1 VSTEPRRWIVLEP
14 FYGGSHRHLV
24 DGLAE
29 RLSAEEPVELELWTL
44 PPRAWKWRMHG
55 AAVTFALRWRAEE
68 GRLGKVAGVFA
79 SSLLDAAALRGLLPA
94 SARALPLVLYFH
106 ENQLAYPVRV
116 DDRRDDHYGWINLQS
131 ALAADRVLW
140 NSLFNR
146 ESFLAA
152 LDALVRRLP
161 DGRPRGLAELI
172 RNRSEI
178 LPVPLDARS
187 FEHLAVAATGDDRS
201 DPARERPCRILWNHR
216 WEHDKGPE
224 VFFEALFRLAD
235 DGVPFEVS
243 VLGESFERQPEIF
256 ERARER
262 LGGRIAAW
270 GYVEGRDTYARALA
284 RCQVAVSTARH
295 EFQGLAVLEAAAC
308 GAVPLV
314 PDALAY
320 REIWPEKLRYAP
332 GTLADALRDRI
343 ERAAHWRQ
351 YDPRPVARAF
361 DWQTLLPRWREVFAS
376 A

>member
-1 VSTEPRRWIVLEP
+1 VSTERLRWVVLEP

-29 RLSAEEPVELELWTL
+29 RLSAGEPVELEPWTL

-55 AAVTFALRWRAEE
+55 AAVTFARRWRAEE
-68 GRLGKVAGVFA
+68 GRLGKVAGIFA

-140 NSLFNR
+140 NSAYNR
-146 ESFLAA
+146 DSFLSA
-152 LDALVRRLP
+152 LGPLVGRLP
-161 DGRPRGLAELI
+161 DARPRGLAELVHEK
-172 RNRSEI
+172 SAV
-178 LPVPLDARS
+178 LPVPLDIHGLERM
-187 FEHLAVAATGDDRS
+187 ATEAPNG
-201 DPARERPCRILWNHR
+201 PGGKRPCRILWNHR
-216 WEHDKGPE
+216 WEHDKDPDA
-224 VFFEALFRLAD
+224 FFEALFRLAD

-243 VLGESFERQPEIF
+243 VLGESFERQPEVF

-270 GYVEGRDTYARALA
+270 GFVEGRDAYARELA

-320 REIWPEKLRYAP
+320 REIWPVELRYAP

-343 ERAAHWRQ
+343 ERTSHWRR
-351 YDPRPVARAF
+351 YDPCPVARNF
-361 DWQTLLPRWREVFAS
+361 DWQTLLPQWRAVFG
-376 A
+376 